1 MKSSSDSTHMLA
13 HLSDKFHYV
22 VSFFSDKSL
31 GNFARYV
38 KWDDFYNKTFIIYF
52 RKHPNWSIMEIQG
65 AIIRLLEYR
74 IVKVSCS
81 GDSEVG
87 DSVVLVVEEF
97 EHVGSDGSSVFG
109 DPRYVPINPAVRTS
123 LQRPAPP
130 SPSKK
135 EGAKSQEYS
144 FTQSLDPTDLL
155 FLESTCTQTFQRQF
169 ITFPQVISDSDW
181 KIPADQIKIL
191 DGILL
196 IKFESF
202 EYEAGS
208 DVELSEDEF
217 ERAKRTKVTF
227 PLTQTSSPIRGQVS
241 SATQISQNQYPATQM
256 PSQISQNQYPAT
268 QMPSQISQNQYPATQ
283 MPYTQAPMTQASSQ
297 LLSTQTQSP
306 LRAEPVIFPETQLL
320 PSSNSAVLGVTQ
332 SSPHRISK
340 EMINNHVISPIRL
353 SSPMKSSVKDSIS
366 SPTRNRD
373 DMSSPIRITNNI
385 DAMDIVMTNATP
397 VKFSVFESQLVSEV
411 IKTTI
416 EAAEIPSSPI
426 NSPVKKSSVALSEVS
441 VQKLPE
447 PVIDYPDYSSW

>member
-191 DGILL
+191 DGILM

-227 PLTQTSSPIRGQVS
+227 PLTQTSSPIRQVSQAQVS
-241 SATQISQNQYPATQM
+241 SAT
-256 PSQISQNQYPAT
+256 
-268 QMPSQISQNQYPATQ
+268 QISQNQYPATQ

-366 SPTRNRD
+366 SPTKSRD
-373 DMSSPIRITNNI
+373 DMSSPIRSTKNNI

-397 VKFSVFESQLVSEV
+397 VKFSVFESPLVSEV

-426 NSPVKKSSVALSEVS
+426 NSPVKKSSVALSEVP
-441 VQKLPE
+441 VPKLPE

>member
-52 RKHPNWSIMEIQG
+52 RKHPNWSIMDIQG

-81 GDSEVG
+81 GDLGVG

-256 PSQISQNQYPAT
+256 P
-268 QMPSQISQNQYPATQ
+268 
-283 MPYTQAPMTQASSQ
+283 YTQAPMTQASSQ

-426 NSPVKKSSVALSEVS
+426 NSPVKKSSVALSEVP
-441 VQKLPE
+441 VPKLPE